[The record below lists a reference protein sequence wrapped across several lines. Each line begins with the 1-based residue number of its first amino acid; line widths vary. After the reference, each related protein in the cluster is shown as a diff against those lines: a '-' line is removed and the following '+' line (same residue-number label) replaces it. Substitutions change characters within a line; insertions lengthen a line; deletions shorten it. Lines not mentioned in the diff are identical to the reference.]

1 MISNFF
7 QHEFPT
13 TADMGMTSFDIEDT
27 TSEETTHDMGMP
39 TPFSTEMANDVEM
52 TENDMDD
59 TILDETTPEM
69 VEMSTVMGKKTP
81 NMINA
86 IRKAEEVIERLLN
99 ISATSTRS
107 QGHIEPVK
115 SLHDKKY

>member
-1 MISNFF
+1 MTEN
-7 QHEFPT
+7 
-13 TADMGMTSFDIEDT
+13 DMDDT
-27 TSEETTHDMGMP
+27 TPEETTLDIREITSDIGIT
-39 TPFSTEMANDVEM
+39 TPFSTEMTNDMEL

-69 VEMSTVMGKKTP
+69 VETSTVMGKKTP

-99 ISATSTRS
+99 ISATSMVT
-107 QGHIEPVK
+107 
-115 SLHDKKY
+115 